1 MKKINKCAA
10 VFLAIAVPLLL
21 NAQGIKNNGAKIVV
35 KENAKVVISGEEG
48 NYSNENNGTTNGELY
63 LDGTLTIRGSFY
75 NNSEG
80 PVFAGTD
87 TLGLVVTEDGQRV
100 VHELGGTG
108 TTKFEN
114 LSCPASN
121 TVKIPEDVEVRVKYN
136 FTLDGTM
143 DIYGD
148 LYIEAVFIN
157 NGNITGTGTVHYQS
171 TTPQVVAGGS
181 YPNLVL
187 DNPGGLILEDSVF
200 VEDELVLAEG
210 ALVLGENNLV
220 LGPNAVV
227 IELKAPATW
236 VDATGTG
243 MVIKMFD
250 KTGVFEF
257 PVGNFG
263 ATPVYSPVSID
274 LKSASFNDGQIS
286 VRLKAEAHP
295 DNNTGAGF
303 PNYLNRYWVVESEG
317 LSNFSYDA
325 DFYYAE
331 TDVTGLEDSID
342 GAKYDAAEVTNWLHF
357 GRVDTTDHHFEANGQ
372 TSFSIFSGV
381 QGFRAPTIAITS
393 PADQTKVYEYEIDIT
408 GTAADQDADLKEVY
422 VKLNNGSW
430 VLATG
435 TATWGKSITL
445 VPGMNTIYAKAKDD
459 QEYESSEKSI
469 GIMLSVQEIGIPIG
483 WSYISTFLEPLDTDV
498 EKMMEGLVDPP
509 NLIIMAGEN
518 GIYAPAPFNIN
529 TMVNWNY
536 EMGYK
541 VKMNSLAEL
550 VVAGDALDD
559 NHPTYTAGSHI
570 IPVLSDGQSLISEV
584 FTSPEN
590 DIMYL
595 FDITTNQVYWPDG
608 GIFTLSDLIAGKGY
622 LAYFFNE
629 VTIDFPAYE
638 GYVFDKKT
646 WPVPYAEGPWPC
658 NRTGDVHLISISM
671 DAAHSLKNADYIGA
685 FNASGNCIGYTP
697 VDLRNQNYLLTV
709 YGNDPYTTQQDGANE
724 GDLISYRSINMQNSE
739 ETELKAEYSNAFPNN
754 NGLFATNGLS
764 GIVCFK
770 ESSTGISAEDFASQI
785 QLFPNPAKDEVNL
798 VIETGGNMSNTKVE
812 FISTSGSVVKS
823 ISTETVH
830 SRINVS
836 DLEPGVYVIK
846 ITRSGF
852 TVFRKLVVQ

>member
-1 MKKINKCAA
+1 MKNIFKYLLIL
-10 VFLAIAVPLLL
+10 LAFALSIPVSS
-21 NAQGIKNNGAKIVV
+21 QGIKNKGAKIKV
-35 KENAKVVISGEEG
+35 KQNVEVVI
-48 NYSNENNGTTNGELY
+48 NGEQGHYTNDSLGSAQGELI
-63 LDGTLTIRGSFY
+63 LDGTMTIRGNFY
-75 NNSEG
+75 NNSTG
-80 PVFAGTD
+80 PVFTGSD
-87 TLGLVVTEDGQRV
+87 TVGLIVMEDGTRV
-100 VHELGGTG
+100 VHELGGSG
-108 TTKFEN
+108 VTKFEN

-136 FTLDGTM
+136 FTLDGTL

-148 LYIEAVFIN
+148 LYIEAVFVN

-171 TTPQVVAGGS
+171 TTPQVVAGGW

-210 ALVLGENNLV
+210 TLVLGENNLV

-250 KTGVFEF
+250 KTGMFEF

-263 ATPVYSPVSID
+263 ATPVYSPVSVD
-274 LKSASFNDGQIS
+274 LKQADFDDGQIS
-286 VRLKAEAHP
+286 VRLKPEVHP
-295 DNNTGAGF
+295 DNNTSAGF

-317 LSNFSYDA
+317 LSNVSYDA

-357 GRVDTTDHHFEANGQ
+357 DRVNTTDHKFEANGQ
-372 TSFSIFSGV
+372 TSFWIFSGV

-393 PADQTKVYEYEIDIT
+393 PANQTKVYEYEIDIT

-422 VKLNNGSW
+422 VKLNNGTW
-430 VLATG
+430 ELATG
-435 TATWGKSITL
+435 TATWSKSITL
-445 VPGMNTIYAKAKDD
+445 VPGINTIYAKAKDD
-459 QEYESSEKSI
+459 QEYESTEKSI
-469 GIMLSVQEIGIPIG
+469 EVMLSVQEVNIPKG
-483 WSYISTFLEPLDTDV
+483 WSYISTFLEPQDPDV
-498 EKMMEGLVDPP
+498 ENMMSALTAPP

-541 VKMNSLAEL
+541 VKMQEAAQL
-550 VVAGDALDD
+550 VVTGDALTD
-559 NHPTYTAGSHI
+559 NKPTYSAGSHI
-570 IPVLSDGQSLISEV
+570 IAVLTDAESQISSV
-584 FTSPEN
+584 FSNPTM

-595 FDITTNQVYWPDG
+595 FDVYTNQVYWPGG
-608 GIFTLSDLIAGKGY
+608 GIYTLSELIAGKGY
-622 LAYFFNE
+622 LAYFHNE
-629 VTIDFPAYE
+629 VTLDYPAYE
-638 GYVFDKKT
+638 GYVFDPKT

-658 NRTGDVHLISISM
+658 NRTGDAHLISISM

-709 YGNDPYTTQQDGANE
+709 YGNDPYTTKQDGANE
-724 GDLISYRSINMQNSE
+724 GDLISYRSINMQNGE
-739 ETELKAEYSNAFPNN
+739 ETELKAEYSNAFPNT
-754 NGLFATNGLS
+754 NGLFATGGLS
-764 GIVCFK
+764 GIVSFK
-770 ESSTGISAEDFASQI
+770 ESSTGMTAEEFASRI
-785 QLFPNPAKDEVNL
+785 QLFPNPTRDEVNL
-798 VIETGGNMSNTKVE
+798 VLETGIRHANIKVE
-812 FISTSGSVVKS
+812 FINTSGSVVKT
-823 ISTETVH
+823 ISTENSH
-830 SRINVS
+830 NRIDVS
-836 DLEPGVYVIK
+836 HLEPGVYVIK
-846 ITRSGF
+846 ITSSGY
-852 TVFRKLVVQ
+852 TVLKKLVVQ